1 MWFYELFSS
10 NPRTLCG
17 VAVAFSRHAIYTLV
31 IAFCNHIREAQFPS
45 IIMDFAVRV
54 RNIAQHAINNINQ
67 LAGLVDQ
74 SSMRSPSNCEEESE
88 QAATAR
94 PRPSPNQPN
103 PSSGQASAVSELRQR
118 FPTVNR
124 GSRRRDQ
131 RPIPYSRAASARSGP
146 GRPPA
151 SEIITRDVIIMEMA
165 CEKIPTKTERQALE
179 RSKRIISGFDFDR
192 QWNDKKL
199 YQELQNLL
207 PEGLKDIDFEIVK
220 NSGGVL
226 VKPNIPPNKS
236 IDGKLLLKSI
246 SPSGAVYIRL
256 LDELPDDSI
265 DAVLD
270 VPAFGEQIT
279 DTFLPENVRN
289 DDVVVIADENPLPQ
303 QTPLENTSSLSPDDP
318 KCPFPIED
326 IIKKGKGDNL
336 VDPVEILRFLQA
348 EIVQGRALEISSP
361 DEALLAGETNFIT
374 VDRDQILK
382 STFSEL
388 EFVENLRF
396 TFQVDFMGEESLDQG
411 GPRKEW
417 LILVM
422 QEIKQ
427 KYFDLGLR
435 PLLQNDYYHVGVMF
449 ALSLLQNGKI
459 PSFLAEGT
467 LQQIISIAPSD
478 VCIKNFQ
485 KGLESLGMLSAMRE
499 FPMLVHLLRP
509 NSQHRLSVQ
518 KLLQLLKPSFS
529 EEGSNAFTKEK
540 ETYQCLV
547 RYIREVAGGRRSCGD
562 MTLDLGHIL
571 KFATGATEEP
581 VLGFRIHPSIE
592 FHVPNEV
599 EMGLPQLTAGDG
611 EAAGT
616 AKVVPCFTPTAHTCI
631 NVLKIPRATL
641 STPMPCSERLYNIY
655 DLAFASSYFG
665 KQ

>member
-1 MWFYELFSS
+1 
-10 NPRTLCG
+10 
-17 VAVAFSRHAIYTLV
+17 
-31 IAFCNHIREAQFPS
+31 
-45 IIMDFAVRV
+45 MDVTERV
-54 RNIAQHAINNINQ
+54 RSIARNAIENINQ
-67 LAGLVDQ
+67 LAGLIDQ
-74 SSMRSPSNCEEESE
+74 PSGTSSIRTSSSSQAELE
-88 QAATAR
+88 QVATRAGPRPTAATNN
-94 PRPSPNQPN
+94 RPSPN
-103 PSSGQASAVSELRQR
+103 PSLGQVSAVSELRQR
-118 FPTVNR
+118 FPTINR

-131 RPIPYSRAASARSGP
+131 RSAPYSRAASARSGP

-151 SEIITRDVIIMEMA
+151 TEIITRDVIIMEMA
-165 CEKIPTKTERQALE
+165 CEKVPTKTERQVLE

-192 QWNDKKL
+192 QWNEKKL
-199 YQELQNLL
+199 YQELQSLL

-226 VKPNIPPNKS
+226 VKPNIPPNKN

-256 LDELPDDSI
+256 LDDLPDDSI
-265 DAVLD
+265 DALLE
-270 VPAFGEQIT
+270 VPAFGELIT
-279 DTFLPENVRN
+279 DTFPPENLRN
-289 DDVVVIADENPLPQ
+289 DDVVVVVDENAFAQ
-303 QTPLENTSSLSPDDP
+303 QTQLDNTSSNPPDDP
-318 KCPFPIED
+318 KCPFQIEG
-326 IIKKGKGDNL
+326 IIEKGKRDNL

-348 EIVQGRALEISSP
+348 EIVQGRALEITSP

-417 LILVM
+417 LMLVM

-435 PLLQNDYYHVGVMF
+435 PLLQKEYYNVGVMF

-459 PSFLAEGT
+459 PSFLEEST
-467 LQQIISIAPSD
+467 LQHIMSTAPSD

-485 KGLESLGMLSAMRE
+485 KGMESLGMLSAMRE

-509 NSQHRLSVQ
+509 NSQHKLSVQ

-562 MTLDLGHIL
+562 MTLNLGHIL

-599 EMGLPQLTAGDG
+599 NMALPQS
-611 EAAGT
+611 AASNVDAEGA

-631 NVLKIPRATL
+631 NVLKIPRASL
-641 STPMPCSERLYNIY
+641 AIPLPCSERLYNIY
-655 DLAFASSYFG
+655 DLVFASSYFG

>member
-1 MWFYELFSS
+1 MWFVNYFRLIPESFAVLLFRA
-10 NPRTLCG
+10 N
-17 VAVAFSRHAIYTLV
+17 YTSV
-31 IAFCNHIREAQFPS
+31 IAAQRS
-45 IIMDFAVRV
+45 SSSIMDFADRV

-74 SSMRSPSNCEEESE
+74 SSIRTPSNREEDSE
-88 QAATAR
+88 QAATRRDPGPTVPTNTR
-94 PRPSPNQPN
+94 PRPSPN

-131 RPIPYSRAASARSGP
+131 RPIPYSRAAPARSGP

-151 SEIITRDVIIMEMA
+151 SEIITRDIIIMEMA

-207 PEGLKDIDFEIVK
+207 PEELKDIDFEIVK
-220 NSGGVL
+220 NSGGIL

-236 IDGKLLLKSI
+236 IDGNLLLKSI

-265 DAVLD
+265 DALLD
-270 VPAFGEQIT
+270 VPAFGELIT

-303 QTPLENTSSLSPDDP
+303 QTPLENTSSRHSPGDP

-336 VDPVEILRFLQA
+336 VDPVEILRFLQT

-388 EFVENLRF
+388 EFVENLRL

-411 GPRKEW
+411 GPWKEW
-417 LILVM
+417 LMLVM

-435 PLLQNDYYHVGVMF
+435 PLLRKDYYHVGVMF
-449 ALSLLQNGKI
+449 ALSLLQNGKV
-459 PSFLAEGT
+459 PSFLAEST
-467 LQQIISIAPSD
+467 LQHIISIAPSD
-478 VCIKNFQ
+478 ECIKDFQ

-499 FPMLVHLLRP
+499 FPMLLHLLRP

-599 EMGLPQLTAGDG
+599 EMDLPQSARDG
-611 EAAGT
+611 EVAGT

-641 STPMPCSERLYNIY
+641 SIPIPCSERLYNIY

-665 KQ
+665 KM